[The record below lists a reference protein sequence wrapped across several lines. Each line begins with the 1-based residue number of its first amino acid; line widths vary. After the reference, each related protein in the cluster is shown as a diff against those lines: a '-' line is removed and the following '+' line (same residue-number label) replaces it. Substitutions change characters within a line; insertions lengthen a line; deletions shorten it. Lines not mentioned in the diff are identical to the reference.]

1 MLNFLRK
8 YSRSWMIA
16 LVVGAI
22 GIVFI
27 FTFGYGGLQ
36 SGAMREVATVNG
48 EPIPL
53 TAYQRQFTELYR
65 QYQEQ
70 SQGEM
75 TEEMVKA
82 LRLKEM
88 ALQRLVE
95 ESLVLQAA
103 NRLGATV
110 SDTELREEIQRL
122 PYFQRDGKF
131 DEQTYYMLLSR
142 NRLNTSD
149 FEAQERRRLEIK
161 KVIEELT
168 SLAKVSEA
176 ELLEMFHLGK
186 DAVKVSYIVV
196 TPDKLIAKQKASEA
210 DISRYY
216 QDNQAAFRL
225 PARARVNYFL
235 FRLQD
240 FQEQAKI
247 SPAEVEAFIKEHP
260 LQFSRAKVI
269 RARQIMLALPPK
281 ADAAQ
286 KESLSKQAQELLQK
300 LQGGEDFAQLAK
312 VQSQDPASKDKGG
325 DLGEVR
331 RGQHLQ
337 EWDQV
342 AFALPRGQVG
352 RADTPQG
359 IYLIK
364 VEEVK
369 ETERV
374 PDVEAKVTAMLKQQ
388 RAKTLAQEAA
398 REARTALSQGT
409 VAEVAKKYKVNAVET
424 PLIGPKDQV
433 PGLGTVP
440 AFNQTA
446 LHLKTGEVSRVVELP
461 DGPLVMKSLEYQAEQ
476 VPPLEKI
483 KDQVAQQVK
492 KQGALK
498 EAEKEAAQ
506 LLARLK
512 KGEAL
517 AQVAAAAG
525 VPVKESKLFSRFEGF
540 DGQKGAETLT
550 SAAFVLSKEHP
561 YTDQPISWNDNYY
574 ILTFKE
580 RRAADQAEFEKDKDQ
595 MKAKFLEQ
603 KKQMMLQ
610 SWMDAE
616 VQRAKIKVYELPGG

>member
-1 MLNFLRK
+1 
-8 YSRSWMIA
+8 
-16 LVVGAI
+16 
-22 GIVFI
+22 
-27 FTFGYGGLQ
+27 
-36 SGAMREVATVNG
+36 
-48 EPIPL
+48 
-53 TAYQRQFTELYR
+53 
-65 QYQEQ
+65 
-70 SQGEM
+70 M

-88 ALQRLVE
+88 ALKRLID

-103 NRLGATV
+103 KRQGSAV
-110 SDTELREEIQRL
+110 SDAELREEIQRL

-131 DEQTYYMLLSR
+131 NEQIYYLVLSR

-149 FEAQERRRLEIK
+149 FEAQERRRLEMR
-161 KVIEELT
+161 KVVEELT
-168 SLAKVSEA
+168 SLAKVSDA

-186 DAVKVSYIVV
+186 DTVKVSYIVV
-196 TPDKLIAKQKASEA
+196 SPDKFMAKQKASEA

-225 PARARVNYFL
+225 PARARVSYFL

-260 LQFSRAKVI
+260 AEFSRAKVI

-281 ADAAQ
+281 ADAAK

-312 VQSQDPASKDKGG
+312 AQSQDPASREKGG
-325 DLGEVR
+325 DLGYVQ
-331 RGQHLQ
+331 RGQHPQ
-337 EWDQV
+337 EWDRV
-342 AFALPRGQVG
+342 AFALPPGQVG
-352 RADTPQG
+352 RVDTPQG

-369 ETERV
+369 ETEKL
-374 PDVEAKVTAMLKQQ
+374 PDAEAKVTAMLKQQ
-388 RAKTLAQEAA
+388 RARTLAQEAA

-409 VAEVAKKYKVNAVET
+409 VAEVAKKYKVTAVET
-424 PLIGPKDQV
+424 PWIGPKDQV
-433 PGLGTVP
+433 PGLGALP

-446 LHLKTGEVSRVVELP
+446 LQLKAGEVSQVVNLP

-517 AQVAAAAG
+517 SQVAAAAG

-540 DGQKGAETLT
+540 DGQQAAEALT

-561 YTDQPISWNDNYY
+561 YVDQPVPWQDNYY
-574 ILTFKE
+574 LLTFNE
-580 RRAADQAEFEKDKDQ
+580 RRAADQAEFEKNREQ
-595 MKAKFLEQ
+595 MKAQFLEQ
-603 KKQMMLQ
+603 KQQMMFQ
-610 SWMDAE
+610 SWLDAE
-616 VQRAKIKVYELPGG
+616 RQRAKIKVYELP

>member
-369 ETERV
+369 ETEKV
-374 PDVEAKVTAMLKQQ
+374 PDAEAKVTAMLKQQ

-433 PGLGTVP
+433 PGLGALP

-446 LHLKTGEVSRVVELP
+446 LQLKAGEVSRVVNLP

-517 AQVAAAAG
+517 SQVAAAAG

-540 DGQKGAETLT
+540 DGQQAAEALT
-550 SAAFVLSKEHP
+550 SAAFALSKEHP
-561 YTDQPISWNDNYY
+561 YVDQPVPWQDNYY
-574 ILTFKE
+574 LLAFNE
-580 RRAADQAEFEKDKDQ
+580 RRAADRAEFEKNREQ
-595 MKAKFLEQ
+595 MKAHFLEQ
-603 KKQMMLQ
+603 KQQMMFQ
-610 SWMDAE
+610 SWLDAE
-616 VQRAKIKVYELPGG
+616 RQQAKIKVYELP

>member
-1 MLNFLRK
+1 MLSFLRK

-16 LVVGAI
+16 LIVGAI

-27 FTFGYGGLQ
+27 FTFGYGGMK
-36 SGAMREVATVNG
+36 SGALREVATVNG
-48 EPIPL
+48 EPILL
-53 TAYQRQFTELYR
+53 TAYQRQFTELYK

-70 SQGEM
+70 SRGEM

-88 ALQRLVE
+88 ALKRLID

-103 NRLGATV
+103 KRQGSAV
-110 SDTELREEIQRL
+110 SDAELREEIQRL
-122 PYFQRDGKF
+122 PYFQRDGRF
-131 DEQTYYMLLSR
+131 DEQLYYMVLSR

-149 FEAQERRRLEIK
+149 FEAQERRRLEMR
-161 KVIEELT
+161 KVVEELT
-168 SLAKVSEA
+168 SLAKVSDA

-196 TPDKLIAKQKASEA
+196 SPDKFMAKQKASEA

-225 PARARVNYFL
+225 PARARVSYFL

-260 LQFSRAKVI
+260 AEFSRAKVI

-281 ADAAQ
+281 ADAAK

-312 VQSQDPASKDKGG
+312 AQSQDPASRDKGG
-325 DLGEVR
+325 DLGYVQ
-331 RGQHLQ
+331 RGQHPP
-337 EWDQV
+337 EWDRV
-342 AFALPRGQVG
+342 AFALHPGQVG
-352 RADTPQG
+352 RVDTPQG

-369 ETERV
+369 ETEKL
-374 PDVEAKVTAMLKQQ
+374 PDAEAKVTAMLKQQ
-388 RAKTLAQEAA
+388 RARTLAQEAA

-424 PLIGPKDQV
+424 PWIGPKDQV
-433 PGLGTVP
+433 PGLGALP

-446 LHLKTGEVSRVVELP
+446 LQLKAGEVSRVVNLP

-517 AQVAAAAG
+517 SQVAAAAG

-540 DGQKGAETLT
+540 DGQQTAEALT

-561 YTDQPISWNDNYY
+561 YVDQPVPWQDNYY
-574 ILTFKE
+574 ILAFKE
-580 RRAADQAEFEKDKDQ
+580 RRAADQAEFEKNREQ
-595 MKAKFLEQ
+595 MKAQFLEQ
-603 KKQMMLQ
+603 KKQMMFQ
-610 SWMDAE
+610 SWLDAE
-616 VQRAKIKVYELPGG
+616 RQRAKIKVYELP